1 MVCWSVKDVQS
12 FCCFIDNPEPS
23 FINFEIHEPSKGK
36 IYFSFKDCRQFNF
49 FSLFIALF
57 IRIIKIFVWYVIFFL
72 NHIALVYILVYI
84 TCIITINTKWVLYND
99 LPLFSMNMVLI
110 HTSFSHK
117 KFYSVYKNCCGTFH
131 LNHEKSNPIN

>member
-23 FINFEIHEPSKGK
+23 FINFEIDEPSKGK

-57 IRIIKIFVWYVIFFL
+57 IRIIKIFVWYVIFFFKSYSTSL
-72 NHIALVYILVYI
+72 N
-84 TCIITINTKWVLYND
+84 TSLYN
-99 LPLFSMNMVLI
+99 MHNYN
-110 HTSFSHK
+110 K
-117 KFYSVYKNCCGTFH
+117 YKMGVV
-131 LNHEKSNPIN
+131 